1 MAYHREEPYNSL
13 PDLPPAIDFYQ
24 PKIVRALAA
33 ATRYLGE
40 LNGLCAT
47 LPDPL
52 LLLNT
57 LVLQESRDS
66 SAIENIVTTGDEL
79 YRASVDDVPTNTTA
93 KEVLRYREA
102 TYVGMARMR
111 ARHNLILTN
120 TLIDVVQA
128 IKNNQ
133 SAIRQTPGTTLRNS
147 ESGDVMYTP
156 PTGEAVIR
164 QKMAAL
170 EQFINTSEDSDD
182 SPDTLIKLA
191 LMHYQF
197 EAIHPFS
204 DGNGRT
210 GRILIGLYLVQQERL
225 PQPVLYLSRYINI
238 YRSTYYK
245 LLRDVTENE
254 NWTDWIVFMLNG
266 IADTSRLTMSK
277 IRRILALMGE
287 VETEMAH
294 TMQTSH
300 NPELL
305 RLMFAQ
311 PYLKVDFLVKSEL
324 VHRQTASTYLKK
336 LAAAGILTPNPIGRT
351 TYYVNQRLID
361 LLAD

>member
-13 PDLPPAIDFYQ
+13 PNLPPTIDFYQ
-24 PKIVRALAA
+24 PKIVRALAV

-47 LPDPL
+47 FPDPL

-66 SAIENIVTTGDEL
+66 SAIENIVTTQDEL
-79 YRASVDDVPTNTTA
+79 YRASVDDVPTNAAA
-93 KEVLRYREA
+93 KEVLSYREA
-102 TYVGMARMR
+102 TYIGMARMR
-111 ARHNLILTN
+111 ERHNLILTN
-120 TLIDVVQA
+120 ILIEVVQA

-133 SAIRQTPGTTLRNS
+133 SAIRQTPGTTLRS
-147 ESGDVMYTP
+147 SGSGDVMCTP

-164 QKMAAL
+164 EKMAAL
-170 EQFINTSEDSDD
+170 ELFINEDNDD
-182 SPDTLIKLA
+182 EPDALIKLA

-197 EAIHPFS
+197 DAIHPFS

-225 PQPVLYLSRYINI
+225 PQPILYLSRYINI

-245 LLRDVTENE
+245 LLRDVTETK
-254 NWTDWIVFMLNG
+254 NWTEWIVFMLNG
-266 IADTSRLTMSK
+266 IADTSRLTTSK
-277 IRRILALMGE
+277 IRRILALMGQ
-287 VETEMAH
+287 VEKELGQ

-300 NPELL
+300 NPDLL

-311 PYLKVDFLVKSEL
+311 PYLKVDFLVKNGL

-336 LAAAGILTPNPIGRT
+336 LAAAGILIPNPIGRT